1 MLHIL
6 SLDDDSNEN
15 IEANDWLQ
23 VIFLRLVWGFIEFL
37 KLLKDHCLDF
47 HIYKPKVS
55 TLKIRMFFF
64 QDYSFNASNG
74 MQMRQCL
81 SIHMKE
87 FRLVWFSA
95 ISICF
100 LSVCWLILAGLVR
113 QRNLKDCKWIPDWIR
128 LLINVRERFSET
140 LEGFQPLNNNS
151 THSTIDVLT
160 FDSGWSQRLEGAL
173 NRIRGLSPTGPVL
186 WNLYTVCWLPDS
198 PPPIKIGDKI
208 GGRLTDLIMSCYLLL
223 WFPSSL

>member
-64 QDYSFNASNG
+64 KIIRSMHRTG
-74 MQMRQCL
+74 
-81 SIHMKE
+81 
-87 FRLVWFSA
+87 
-95 ISICF
+95 
-100 LSVCWLILAGLVR
+100 
-113 QRNLKDCKWIPDWIR
+113 CKWDNACQYTWKSFGWFDFLP
-128 LLINVRERFSET
+128 
-140 LEGFQPLNNNS
+140 FQF
-151 THSTIDVLT
+151 V
-160 FDSGWSQRLEGAL
+160 F
-173 NRIRGLSPTGPVL
+173 
-186 WNLYTVCWLPDS
+186 
-198 PPPIKIGDKI
+198 
-208 GGRLTDLIMSCYLLL
+208 YL
-223 WFPSSL
+223 FVG